1 VSKLSD
7 RCGVIFFKPF
17 IGLTLFFWQ
26 LTLLATDKTGTLT
39 RNQMTVT
46 NLWSGGLMYSA
57 FQSNNDDATTAPF
70 SLQAPG
76 MAEMVD
82 IAALNSRVKFDKM
95 DVPFDQ
101 RQILGDATETGLTRF
116 AGRSL
121 STGYDQH
128 QKSFPKVFEVPF
140 NSTNKWALV
149 IVSSFIVCWWIDV
162 HLPPCNP

>member
-1 VSKLSD
+1 
-7 RCGVIFFKPF
+7 
-17 IGLTLFFWQ
+17 
-26 LTLLATDKTGTLT
+26 
-39 RNQMTVT
+39 MTVT
-46 NLWSGGLMYSA
+46 NLWSGGRMYSA
-57 FQSNNDDATTAPF
+57 FQSNNDESTTAPF
-70 SLQAPG
+70 SLQEPG

-121 STGYDQH
+121 STGYDAH

-149 IVSSFIVCWWIDV
+149 IVS
-162 HLPPCNP
+162 L